1 MENDR
6 CLARRPPAASQR
18 PRRPRPSGPPEH
30 EKPAGNQALGEC
42 RGFRVIAGV
51 TTHQCHRAA
60 SLCRVSWADVSCPCV
75 LSNAGHGHLEPW
87 GGRRKGD
94 WRGAS
99 EAHSNLQEPTRG
111 NGRLETI
118 FLGARELLQR
128 KEKVMPLL

>member
-1 MENDR
+1 
-6 CLARRPPAASQR
+6 
-18 PRRPRPSGPPEH
+18 
-30 EKPAGNQALGEC
+30 
-42 RGFRVIAGV
+42 
-51 TTHQCHRAA
+51 
-60 SLCRVSWADVSCPCV
+60 V